1 MINTIEEADDTTI
14 SRQLIMK
21 EIKKNPINYGLES
34 NVIIGIKPDI
44 SFFFVVN

>member
-1 MINTIEEADDTTI
+1 MINTIEEDDNTTI
-14 SRQLIMK
+14 SRQLIIK
-21 EIKKNPINYGLES
+21 EIKNPINYGLES